1 MGRDAGPL
9 VMIQNSAPAEQVFS
23 FLNDDDECRF
33 LIPKHTSL
41 SLSER
46 SHRVGHWLHA
56 KEESEIPSI

>member
-1 MGRDAGPL
+1 
-9 VMIQNSAPAEQVFS
+9 MIQNSAPAEQVFS

-33 LIPKHTSL
+33 LIPIHTSL